1 MARRPTGPIVL
12 SAKTAKAL
20 ELAVPGEKAAAA
32 IDHGGTSPRLGFFD
46 ASGRPVLRTRKG
58 EVLAQGVR
66 LEMSSHDRM
75 PAGCSDPRDLPA
87 WTARYL
93 AEVLGPLLERWGVR
107 RLGYS
112 IAGPVS
118 RDGVAVNTPQIWGPT
133 VNNVPYR
140 TMLEKALGLPG
151 GVVLGNDMWAAANDI
166 IARGAKQKPPLEVA
180 NFVVITVSSGI
191 GSKVVIDGEVQL
203 GVEGLAGEIGH
214 LPILYP
220 DEIIPGRRCGCGGRY
235 CLEAGSSGNANAY
248 RAKTAVDRLLPLAAA
263 SPSSALIREIAGIS
277 LGPGEDLDLRAR
289 RVNTAV
295 VKAALENDP
304 LASSIVDQTT
314 RPIARAVASL
324 ESQLNI
330 RSFYFV
336 GGFALALGE
345 RFLTVLR
352 QHLLRVGIIG
362 RSVETILQMGRL
374 YNVRAQDWGLRGA
387 ALAAQRKTNGGK
399 G

>member
-1 MARRPTGPIVL
+1 MARKSAGVIVL
-12 SAKTAKAL
+12 NAKTAKAL
-20 ELAVPGEKAAAA
+20 ELAVPGRRAAAA
-32 IDHGGTSPRLGFFD
+32 VDHGGTNPRVGFFD
-46 ASGRPVLRTRKG
+46 PSGRPVLRTKRG
-58 EVLAQGVR
+58 EVLTQGAR
-66 LEMSSHDRM
+66 LEMPSHDRL
-75 PAGCSDPRDLPA
+75 PAGCGDPRDLPA
-87 WTARYL
+87 WMARYL

-118 RDGVAVNTPQIWGPT
+118 REGVVVNTPQIWGPT
-133 VNNVPYR
+133 VRNVPYR
-140 TMLEKALGLPG
+140 DMLGKALGLAG
-151 GVVLGNDMWAAANDI
+151 GVVLGNDMWAAASDI
-166 IARGAKQKPPLEVA
+166 IARGAKQRPPLEVA

-191 GSKVVIDGEVQL
+191 GSKVVVDGEVQL

-220 DEIIPGRRCGCGGRY
+220 DEIIPGRRCGCGGLY

-248 RAKTAVDRLLPLAAA
+248 RAKTAADRLLPLASA
-263 SPSSALIREIAGIS
+263 SPSSALIREIAGVS
-277 LGPGEDLDLRAR
+277 LGPGEDLDQRAR
-289 RVNTAV
+289 RINAAV
-295 VKAALENDP
+295 VKAALASDP
-304 LASSIVDQTT
+304 LASSIVDQTI

-330 RSFYFV
+330 RNFYFV

-362 RSVETILQMGRL
+362 RSAETILTMGRL
-374 YNVRAQDWGLRGA
+374 YDVRAQDWGLRGA
-387 ALAAQRKTNGGK
+387 ALAAHRTAEGSK